1 MKQIYTFTIAFLLA
15 SGSFSQEA
23 TLSLSLDQV
32 IELASQ
38 NSIDAFQIKNM
49 YRASY
54 WEFRYYKADR
64 LPSLTLQ
71 ATPLDFNNN
80 RSREY
85 NFELNKEEY
94 IQREYL
100 NSDFNLSLNQNI
112 AMTGGSLFL
121 QSELGMVKNMG
132 KNADDSYWST
142 PISIGYRQSL
152 NGYNELKWK
161 AKIEPV
167 KFERA
172 KKELIES
179 REALSIKAV
188 DKFFN
193 LAGAQIQL
201 NIAENNLSSADTLY
215 RVGKGRFQVGTVT
228 QDELLNLE
236 LQLLKAK
243 QTLNVSRSEVN
254 RAQADLCSFLS
265 LDKNVVINC
274 VVPAEIPDLQVS
286 AGEAIDK
293 AMENNPI
300 ILEHQQ
306 RLMEQDQSVART
318 KSETGFNT
326 TIYALYGMDQSSPE
340 FADVYKDPDKT
351 QRLRLGV
358 TIPIIDWG
366 RRKGSYQMAQYNREV
381 VKASVEQSK
390 IDFEQELL
398 QDVVE
403 FNLQAQQVVTSGLA
417 DTVARKGYEVTLQR
431 FMIGKVDVTK
441 LNIARNDLES
451 ARLSYINTVRN
462 YWNYYYS
469 LRRKTLF
476 DFITRQ
482 TLSAEY
488 DELLEKK

>member
-1 MKQIYTFTIAFLLA
+1 MKQIYFFIIAFFASVSVFSQQDTIHFTLDNVIDLA
-15 SGSFSQEA
+15 SK
-23 TLSLSLDQV
+23 
-32 IELASQ
+32 

-54 WEFRYYKADR
+54 WEFRYFKADR
-64 LPSLTLQ
+64 LPSLTLS
-71 ATPLDFNNN
+71 ATPLDFNHY
-80 RSREY
+80 RSKEY
-85 NFELNKEEY
+85 NFETNEEEY
-94 IQREYL
+94 VQREYL
-100 NSDFNLSLNQNI
+100 NSNFNLSLSQNVVL
-112 AMTGGSLFL
+112 TGGNLFL
-121 QSELGMVKNMG
+121 QSELGMVKNLG
-132 KNADDSYWST
+132 HSQRDSYQST
-142 PISIGYRQSL
+142 PISIGYQQSL
-152 NGYNELKWK
+152 NGYNALKWK
-161 AKIEPV
+161 ARIEPV

-215 RVGKGRFQVGTVT
+215 RIGKGRFQVGTVT

-236 LQLLKAK
+236 LNLLKAK
-243 QTLNVSRSEVN
+243 QSLNVSRSEVN
-254 RAQADLCSFLS
+254 RAQVDLNSFLS
-265 LDKNVVINC
+265 LDKNTIIQC
-274 VVPAEIPDLQVS
+274 IIPSEIPDLQVS
-286 AGEAIDK
+286 AGEVIDK

-300 ILEHQQ
+300 VLEHQQ
-306 RLMEQDQSVART
+306 RLMEQDQTVART
-318 KSETGFNT
+318 RSEAGFNT
-326 TIYALYGMDQSSPE
+326 SIFALYGLDQSSPE
-340 FADVYKDPDKT
+340 FSEVYKDPGNS
-351 QRLRLGV
+351 QRFRLGV
-358 TIPIIDWG
+358 SIPIVDWG

-381 VKASVEQSK
+381 AKASIEQDK
-390 IDFEQELL
+390 IDFEQGLI

-403 FNLQAQQVVTSGLA
+403 FNLQAEQVKTAGLA

-431 FMIGKVDVTK
+431 FMIGKVDVVK
-441 LNIARNDLES
+441 LDIARNDLES
-451 ARLSYINTVRN
+451 ARLAYINTVRK

-488 DELLEKK
+488 DELLEK